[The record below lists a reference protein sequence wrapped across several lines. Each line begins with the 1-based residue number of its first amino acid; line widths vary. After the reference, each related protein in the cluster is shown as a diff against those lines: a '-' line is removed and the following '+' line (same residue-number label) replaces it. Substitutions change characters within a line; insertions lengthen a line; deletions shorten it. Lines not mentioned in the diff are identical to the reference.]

1 MGGAPQGGGDARS
14 APGCF
19 GAASSSSG
27 APGCFGGA
35 SSASEKAPLLL
46 DRRAKA
52 VVGETTRG
60 AKATTSSPED
70 GGAFRGERRDGAG
83 TELEHDPF
91 AGAATDSEDDDSE
104 EDASF
109 RLGPDGPDAAGNR
122 GAPPS
127 SSRAARASSG
137 PGDRPVH
144 PALVF
149 LILAL
154 SPFGV
159 GLALGFPRA
168 AAPTLLCGEDLGALG
183 LDPAARC
190 VPAARFAFL
199 ENLALAAAVPGALLA
214 GRAADVAGRRAT
226 LRLASIA
233 GAVGWAATLAFGA
246 GTNGGLLGRAAV
258 GAAGG
263 AVSVAAPTL
272 VAEIAPDRLRGPAIA
287 LCCAGAVAL
296 GQLAQCHASPVP
308 RRAWSWGWGE
318 ENLPTTA
325 APHWRGAA
333 LLGGIWSAACAV
345 AHSPS
350 ALGARLAPESPR
362 WLAAR
367 GRNDAARHAVAAGWG
382 LRADDPR
389 AEAEAERLVREVR
402 RGRARSLALAPS
414 PPSPWHLVSRGGLSR
429 PTLLALALVATAQLS
444 GPDLG
449 AYGEAA
455 FASSAARVAG
465 VLAGAATLAYHP
477 RPGFAKGREGERGG
491 GSGFGSGSGSGTSGS
506 GSGSVGGEGGSPS
519 SSSSS
524 SSRVGGGRRFAFL
537 ASCSG
542 AAFANVAACVSS
554 LAAHAGAPEPGGF
567 GASFA
572 ALFAFAHAF
581 GLAHI
586 PWLHVSESFRFDRR
600 ASATAFC
607 AAAHWSYALDVSA
620 ATRAATSTAAGAA
633 VTHGAFGLVCALG
646 VTAVAPRGQ
655 LVVREGADGMSLEA
669 AHEKLYR
676 EGRKTTTTIDVS
688 WPGEGEERPGPG
700 WELPMNRARTTV

>member
-70 GGAFRGERRDGAG
+70 GGAFRGARRDGAG
-83 TELEHDPF
+83 TELERDPF

-109 RLGPDGPDAAGNR
+109 RLGPDGPDAAGSR

-308 RRAWSWGWGE
+308 RGAWSWGWGE

-350 ALGARLAPESPR
+350 APARGSRREPAVARGARAER
-362 WLAAR
+362 RGAAR
-367 GRNDAARHAVAAGWG
+367 GGGG
-382 LRADDPR
+382 LGSA
-389 AEAEAERLVREVR
+389 
-402 RGRARSLALAPS
+402 RGRPA
-414 PPSPWHLVSRGGLSR
+414 
-429 PTLLALALVATAQLS
+429 
-444 GPDLG
+444 
-449 AYGEAA
+449 
-455 FASSAARVAG
+455 
-465 VLAGAATLAYHP
+465 
-477 RPGFAKGREGERGG
+477 RGG
-491 GSGFGSGSGSGTSGS
+491 GG
-506 GSGSVGGEGGSPS
+506 
-519 SSSSS
+519 
-524 SSRVGGGRRFAFL
+524 
-537 ASCSG
+537 
-542 AAFANVAACVSS
+542 
-554 LAAHAGAPEPGGF
+554 GAP
-567 GASFA
+567 GA
-572 ALFAFAHAF
+572 
-581 GLAHI
+581 
-586 PWLHVSESFRFDRR
+586 
-600 ASATAFC
+600 
-607 AAAHWSYALDVSA
+607 
-620 ATRAATSTAAGAA
+620 
-633 VTHGAFGLVCALG
+633 
-646 VTAVAPRGQ
+646 
-655 LVVREGADGMSLEA
+655 
-669 AHEKLYR
+669 
-676 EGRKTTTTIDVS
+676 
-688 WPGEGEERPGPG
+688 
-700 WELPMNRARTTV
+700 

>member
-70 GGAFRGERRDGAG
+70 GGAFRGARRDGAG

-137 PGDRPVH
+137 PGDRSVH

-308 RRAWSWGWGE
+308 RGAWSWGWGE

-429 PTLLALALVATAQLS
+429 PALLALALVATAQLS

-676 EGRKTTTTIDVS
+676 EGGR
-688 WPGEGEERPGPG
+688 RPP
-700 WELPMNRARTTV
+700 P